1 MYNNLLIFLVAIF
14 LFSVTSA
21 PASPLLPAWQGMVVF
36 ILLLAGYGWLA
47 DRVFKRAGTTDAA
60 GYFRAEKQLSVAG
73 LCFFAATLYFCDVK
87 YYLSHFSLGSSMP
100 GLVSVVGLLFFVLY
114 LSLMWRAGRSNYQHI
129 FGQKYS
135 TISFI
140 LSNLKA
146 NLPIVLPWIALSLLY
161 DLVALLP
168 FPWVQQ
174 LFASEWGDLLLF
186 MIFLFFVLLF
196 FPPLVRRLWGCKKL
210 PEGPLKS
217 HLDQFCTKLDFKTDY
232 YLWPL
237 FEGRALT
244 AGVIGVVP
252 GLRYILIT
260 PALIEALS
268 RDELDAV
275 MAHEIGHVKK
285 RHLLLYVFLIAGF
298 SLLAGMVAEPFVYRI
313 LSFDFLNR
321 IIIEQELAPGNVV
334 TIFGAVSLLIFM
346 VVYFRYLFGYFIRN
360 FERQADLYTLSAMG
374 NSRAMVSAFEKI
386 AVLSGNIRDEPNW
399 HHFSI
404 AERIDCL
411 EQAEREPQRIERHNK
426 KVRYSL
432 IAYLVMILVT
442 VSLVQQIPT
451 EKLARQYQ
459 ENYAEAILLQKARQ
473 EPDRALWQRMIGDLM
488 LSRKMNKKAL
498 SAYEKAYA
506 MNPANAEIMN
516 NLAWLL
522 LTSDDLSVRDPL
534 KALTLARGAATLEP
548 KGYILDTLATA
559 YWANSLVDEAVRT
572 ERLAIEVDVSKRRF
586 YQSQIVKFTSESYE
600 DVEKAEG
607 TEGKEK

>member
-21 PASPLLPAWQGMVVF
+21 PASPLLPAWQGGAVF
-36 ILLLAGYGWLA
+36 FLLLAGYGLLA
-47 DRVFKRAGTTDAA
+47 DRLFKRGGTTEAA
-60 GYFRAEKQLSVAG
+60 GYFRAEKQLSVTG

-87 YYLSHFSLGSSMP
+87 YYLTHLSLGSSMP
-100 GLVSVVGLLFFVLY
+100 GLVNVAGLLFFVLY
-114 LSLMWRAGRSNYQHI
+114 LSIMWRAGRENYQQI

-135 TISFI
+135 TTSFI

-168 FPWVQQ
+168 FPGVHQ
-174 LFASEWGDLLLF
+174 LFSSEWGDLFLF

-210 PEGPLKS
+210 PEGSLKN
-217 HLDQFCTKLDFKTDY
+217 HLDEFCAKLEFKTDY

-260 PALIEALS
+260 PALIEALT

-298 SLLAGMVAEPFVYRI
+298 SLLAGLVAEPSVYLM

-321 IIIEQELAPGNVV
+321 IIIEQELAPGNIV
-334 TIFGAVSLLIFM
+334 TIVGAVSLLLFM

-411 EQAEREPQRIERHNK
+411 EQGEREPQRIEQHNK
-426 KVRYSL
+426 KVRLSL
-432 IAYLVMILVT
+432 IAYLAMILIA
-442 VSLVQQIPT
+442 VSLVRQIPT
-451 EKLARQYQ
+451 DRLEQQYQ

-522 LTSDDLSVRDPL
+522 LTSEDLSVRDPL
-534 KALTLARGAATLEP
+534 NALTLARGAATLQP

-559 YWANSLVDEAVRT
+559 YWANGLVDEAVRT
-572 ERLAIEVDVSKRRF
+572 EKMAMEADVSKRRF
-586 YQSQIVKFTSESYE
+586 YQSQIMKLTSESYE
-600 DVEKAEG
+600 DREKAEG
-607 TEGKEK
+607 AAGKET